1 MSPPPHDRSDFRYV
15 QVLNIRAGLE
25 QMGLVLAAIIQH
37 LRLSGSRTMSWIFKG
52 ARTGYAEQATLSR
65 PDVVD

>member
-1 MSPPPHDRSDFRYV
+1 
-15 QVLNIRAGLE
+15 
-25 QMGLVLAAIIQH
+25 MGLVLAAIIQH